1 MLGDML
7 RAERERQNLS
17 IKDIEAGTSIR
28 ALYIECIENGDY
40 SQLPGEVYT
49 KGFIRNYASYLK
61 LDADALVNQF
71 VEENHPEQAA
81 SKAAQ
86 KQAAKD
92 EKKAMPEKK
101 QAKSSS
107 AGKNV
112 PAEKAEPGQKRRNM
126 LLLGVVVLLVAL
138 GAFYLSGAGEKQEA
152 QPTASQTQQ
161 AKAPD
166 TEAPAAPI
174 ETPAAPKKAE
184 GVEVAAKFSD
194 SCWMQ
199 VEADGKTIYE
209 GTLEKGKTQVWKAK
223 ETLVITA
230 GNAGAIELK
239 VNGKE
244 LGKAGGK
251 GQVVEKTFT
260 PEGEKSLA
268 GKKDSKK
275 E

>member
-40 SQLPGEVYT
+40 GQLPGEVYT

-61 LDADALVNQF
+61 MDADALVNQF

-81 SKAAQ
+81 AKAAQ
-86 KQAAKD
+86 EQASKD
-92 EKKAMPEKK
+92 KTADSSAKK
-101 QAKSSS
+101 QAGSLS
-107 AGKNV
+107 AKKDFGKKTE
-112 PAEKAEPGQKRRNM
+112 PASKRHNL
-126 LLLGVVVLLVAL
+126 LLLGALLLLAAA
-138 GAFYLSGAGEKQEA
+138 GAAYFLLSGEEQPA
-152 QPTASQTQQ
+152 QPKAPQQQ
-161 AKAPD
+161 AQVQQ
-166 TEAPAAPI
+166 TEAPAAA
-174 ETPAAPKKAE
+174 PAEPQKAE
-184 GVEVAAKFSD
+184 GVEVEARLSD
-194 SCWMQ
+194 ACWTQ
-199 VEADGKTIYE
+199 IKADGETVYE

-223 ETLVITA
+223 ETIVVTA

-244 LGKAGGK
+244 LGQAGSK

-260 PEGEKSLA
+260 PEGEKPSA
-268 GKKDSKK
+268 DKKDSKK

>member
-1 MLGDML
+1 MTMLGDTL
-7 RAERERQNLS
+7 RAERERQHLS

-49 KGFIRNYASYLK
+49 KGFIRNYANYLK

-81 SKAAQ
+81 AKAEQ
-86 KQAAKD
+86 KIT
-92 EKKAMPEKK
+92 EKAEPADSSAKK
-101 QAKSSS
+101 QAKPS
-107 AGKNV
+107 AAGNDFRK
-112 PAEKAEPGQKRRNM
+112 KAESSRKRQNV
-126 LLLGVVVLLVAL
+126 LLLGAVLLLAVA
-138 GAFYLSGAGEKQEA
+138 GAVYFFFSGDEQPVQPKA
-152 QPTASQTQQ
+152 QQTQAQQ

-166 TEAPAAPI
+166 TEVPAAAPA
-174 ETPAAPKKAE
+174 EPKKAD
-184 GVEVAAKFSD
+184 GVEVTAVFSD
-194 SCWMQ
+194 NCWTQ
-199 VEADGKTIYE
+199 VKADGQTVYE

-223 ETLVITA
+223 ETVVITA

-244 LGKAGGK
+244 LGKAGSK

-260 PEGEKSLA
+260 PEGEKPSA
-268 GKKDSKK
+268 DK
-275 E
+275 

>member
-40 SQLPGEVYT
+40 GQLPGEVYT

-61 LDADALVNQF
+61 MDADALVNQF

-81 SKAAQ
+81 AKVAQ
-86 KQAAKD
+86 EQAAKD
-92 EKKAMPEKK
+92 KAADSSAKK
-101 QAKSSS
+101 QAGTVS
-107 AGKNV
+107 AKPAKKDFGKKTEPV
-112 PAEKAEPGQKRRNM
+112 PKRHN
-126 LLLGVVVLLVAL
+126 LLLVGAVLLLAVAG
-138 GAFYLSGAGEKQEA
+138 GAYFLLSGEE
-152 QPTASQTQQ
+152 QPVQPKAPQQ
-161 AKAPD
+161 AQVQQ
-166 TEAPAAPI
+166 T
-174 ETPAAPKKAE
+174 ETPAAAPAEPPKAE
-184 GVEVAAKFSD
+184 GVEVEAKLSD
-194 SCWMQ
+194 ACWTQ
-199 VEADGKTIYE
+199 IKADGETVYE

-223 ETLVITA
+223 ETLVVTA

-244 LGKAGGK
+244 LGKAGNK

-260 PEGEKSLA
+260 PEGEKPLA
-268 GKKDSKK
+268 DKRDSKK